1 MVLIGGGRQ
10 KYMAAKG
17 EWQQSCCQADCSL
30 LRTRWPL
37 RGSVVH
43 SCLISLLIHTESLWA
58 RGRMVLMSVL
68 NACKALHLLLDLYL
82 MFTEKGLPLCY
93 IIISF
98 MSVWPQLLKIK
109 NEWSSIHCNCSLSWI
124 LYAKIDTV
132 LNVWNACGRQ
142 ATASPHCGILV
153 AQLLKYHRHLCTVF
167 HNLPLPAT
175 LTVYCAVT

>member
-1 MVLIGGGRQ
+1 
-10 KYMAAKG
+10 MAS
-17 EWQQSCCQADCSL
+17 ERLCCSQL
-30 LRTRWPL
+30 LNISAHSYRVVV
-37 RGSVVH
+37 GSREDGTHVY
-43 SCLISLLIHTESLWA
+43 
-58 RGRMVLMSVL
+58 VL

-142 ATASPHCGILV
+142 ATASHHCGILV

>member
-124 LYAKIDTV
+124 LYAKIDSV
-132 LNVWNACGRQ
+132 ECLKCLWPSSNCLPSLWHFGCSA
-142 ATASPHCGILV
+142 
-153 AQLLKYHRHLCTVF
+153 AQIPSTF
-167 HNLPLPAT
+167 
-175 LTVYCAVT
+175 VYSLS